1 MATHGVRGVSRVIE
15 KLENSI
21 KDGNYY
27 EAHQMYRTI
36 YFRYLAQKK
45 YEELLDMLFKGA
57 LLFLD
62 RDQQISGAD
71 LAILLVE
78 VLVKSESANY
88 TEWTP
93 KLCKIFAKISTA
105 YPERDTFLANAIR
118 WSAKGGAMQG
128 HPFLHQGIAQVY
140 WNEKNYINAR
150 HHYIYSK
157 DGLGCA
163 KLLIE
168 FQVMQGFS
176 YEEDLFITQVVL
188 QYLCL
193 QNKVTASQTF
203 NNYTKEHP
211 RIRKTRP
218 PYLLPLLNFIWF
230 LLQAVESQKLSTFT
244 VLCEQYEPS
253 IKRDPCYMQYLDKI
267 GQIFFGLKPPPQQG
281 RGFFGNFLHSFLN
294 GLDDDSD
301 EDNSVQAS
309 PSTSRLLT
317 ENNDLD

>member
-1 MATHGVRGVSRVIE
+1 MAAQGVRGVSRVIE

-57 LLFLD
+57 LLFLE

-78 VLVKSESANY
+78 VLVKSDSTNY

-93 KLCKIFAKISTA
+93 KLCKIFAKISTT
-105 YPERDTFLANAIR
+105 YPERDTFIASAIR
-118 WSAKGGAMQG
+118 WSAKGGKTQG

-168 FQVMQGFS
+168 FQVTQGFS
-176 YEEDLFITQVVL
+176 YEEDLFITQAVL

-211 RIRKTRP
+211 RIRKSRP

-267 GQIFFGLKPPPQQG
+267 GQIFFGLKPPPQQR
-281 RGFFGNFLHSFLN
+281 RGFFGNFLHSFLS

-301 EDNSVQAS
+301 DDNSVQAS

-317 ENNDLD
+317 ENTDLD